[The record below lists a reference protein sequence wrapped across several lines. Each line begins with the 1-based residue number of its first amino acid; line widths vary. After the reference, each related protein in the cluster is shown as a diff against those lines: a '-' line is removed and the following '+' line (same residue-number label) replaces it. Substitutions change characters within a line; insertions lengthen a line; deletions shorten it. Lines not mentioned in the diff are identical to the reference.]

1 MKKFKLIR
9 SNLYAEKQNYI
20 STLKIENDDY
30 YVAFNYFCDYMG
42 DLKNNELDMQNLA
55 VVVKMKVNGDG
66 MPMIYSSTEDDIFI
80 NLCRYP
86 NNLFD
91 DEGIEKMIC
100 RLQKA
105 RETKKQLLRYVQMI
119 ARGEYIDVE
128 KEFS

>member
-9 SNLYAEKQNYI
+9 SNLYAEKQNHI

-66 MPMIYSSTEDDIFI
+66 
-80 NLCRYP
+80 N
-86 NNLFD
+86 
-91 DEGIEKMIC
+91 
-100 RLQKA
+100 QKA
-105 RETKKQLLRYVQMI
+105 DLQAAESQGDKERI
-119 ARGEYIDVE
+119 A
-128 KEFS
+128 

>member
-1 MKKFKLIR
+1 
-9 SNLYAEKQNYI
+9 
-20 STLKIENDDY
+20 
-30 YVAFNYFCDYMG
+30 MG

-86 NNLFD
+86 NNLLD
-91 DEGIEKMIC
+91 DEEIKKLIC

-105 RETKKQLLRYVQMI
+105 RETKKELLRYVQMI

-128 KEFS
+128 KEFI

>member
-1 MKKFKLIR
+1 
-9 SNLYAEKQNYI
+9 
-20 STLKIENDDY
+20 
-30 YVAFNYFCDYMG
+30 MG

-86 NNLFD
+86 NYLLD
-91 DEGIEKMIC
+91 DEGVEKLIG

-105 RETKKQLLRYVQMI
+105 RETKKELLRYVQMI
-119 ARGEYIDVE
+119 AIGEYIDVE
-128 KEFS
+128 KEFI

>member
-1 MKKFKLIR
+1 MKKFKLMR

-66 MPMIYSSTEDDIFI
+66 
-80 NLCRYP
+80 
-86 NNLFD
+86 
-91 DEGIEKMIC
+91 IEKLIG

-105 RETKKQLLRYVQMI
+105 METKKELLRYVQMI

-128 KEFS
+128 KEFI